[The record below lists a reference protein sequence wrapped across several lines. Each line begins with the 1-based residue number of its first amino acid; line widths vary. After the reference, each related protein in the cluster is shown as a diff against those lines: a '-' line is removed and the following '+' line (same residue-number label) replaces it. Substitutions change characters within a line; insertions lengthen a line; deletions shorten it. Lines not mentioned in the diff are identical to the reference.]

1 MSISRTLENFL
12 KDKHIHFNIVKH
24 PRTISSLKVAESA
37 HISGENVMKSVVM
50 EDDEGYVIVVVPSTH
65 RIDLGKIHNQTRR
78 MLGLATES
86 ELADIFKDCEA
97 GAIPATGEPYGLE
110 TFWDDSLSEKKDIY
124 FEAGNHEELVHMTRE
139 EYLKLVEEKT
149 HGIFSHHL

>member
-1 MSISRTLENFL
+1 MELWI
-12 KDKHIHFNIVKH
+12 K
-24 PRTISSLKVAESA
+24 
-37 HISGENVMKSVVM
+37 ENVENPHGFPHVNH
-50 EDDEGYVIVVVPSTH
+50 DEQHAHRDGSHGQELTENSHAREFLVVVQVVREHHHDSGSGNANH
-65 RIDLGKIHNQTRR
+65 
-78 MLGLATES
+78 ES